1 MVGSGFPSTGQV
13 KETELQ
19 RDTLV
24 LRPLAVAD
32 GESEKKTTTTQQKMK
47 RYSDHH
53 DTTTWLCFLL
63 LLLLLLLIGIG
74 LR

>member
-32 GESEKKTTTTQQKMK
+32 GESEKNNNNNATKNETLQ
-47 RYSDHH
+47 RPP
-53 DTTTWLCFLL
+53 
-63 LLLLLLLIGIG
+63 
-74 LR
+74 